1 MARIT
6 QDDKDRFKEVFD
18 NLIDDVGRIAK
29 LHLESK
35 HTSCPNCIYDPVA
48 KRSSGRLDPL
58 NSNPAGPLNV
68 PFATGSRCPVC
79 SGLGKLNEPR
89 SIDVIGTVSKNPE
102 EFEIIAREQGRR
114 PENIVKLRTKLDTLQ
129 AIMEA
134 KSATI
139 DGIIYDK
146 LTHEIVQG
154 LGDLQFV
161 KTFWEQRSNTAH

>member
-18 NLIDDVGRIAK
+18 TLIDDVGRIAK
-29 LHLESK
+29 LHLEAK
-35 HTSCPNCIYDPVA
+35 HAPCPSCLWDPVA
-48 KRSSGRLDPL
+48 KRSSGRYDA
-58 NSNPAGPLNV
+58 SNPNPLGPLNI
-68 PFATGSRCPVC
+68 PFALGTRCPVC
-79 SGLGKLNEPR
+79 GGTGRLNEPR
-89 SIDVIGTVSKNPE
+89 SVDVIGTISKNPE
-102 EFEIIAREQGRR
+102 EFAVIAREQGRR